1 MLTSIDKFLM
11 SLLPLVT
18 MAGAWIGADVTPE
31 WWTAVVAALT
41 PILVFLFPNKAK

>member
-18 MAGAWIGADVTPE
+18 MIGTYFGADVTPE
-31 WWTAVVAALT
+31 WWTAVVAAVT
-41 PILVFLFPNKAK
+41 PIGVWWVRNK